1 MSLLYKEENPNNI
14 NRRDKLLN
22 NSIYPWP
29 GIDNISKDP
38 NISTQEAPLIN
49 NKINQLLLIHG
60 VKSILDSKF
69 YLTKK
74 IGQGSS
80 GKVYLGFPKESLE
93 VAGENEE
100 IKYYS
105 IKISHKDGSK
115 EAFPIVTSKRMTKK
129 LKKYIETYNSDLT
142 NTKP

>member
-1 MSLLYKEENPNNI
+1 MSLLYKEENPNHI
-14 NRRDKLLN
+14 DSKDKLSN
-22 NSIYPWP
+22 NSGYPWP

-38 NISTQEAPLIN
+38 NISTQEDHLIN

-105 IKISHKDGSK
+105 IKIMDTEKIDLDVFKSQKIARN
-115 EAFPIVTSKRMTKK
+115 EQK
-129 LKKYIETYNSDLT
+129 LFRTRKI
-142 NTKP
+142 